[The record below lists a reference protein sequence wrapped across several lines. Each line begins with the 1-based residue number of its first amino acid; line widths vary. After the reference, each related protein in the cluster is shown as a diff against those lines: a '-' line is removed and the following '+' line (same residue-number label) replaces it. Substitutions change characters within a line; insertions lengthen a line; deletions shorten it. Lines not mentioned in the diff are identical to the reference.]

1 MSLVVTSG
9 SGSGSVLAA
18 YQVHSN
24 GPAGGALLEKPE
36 QSSDGGGGNSSEGGG
51 TDSGAGGQ
59 DAAREELDWI
69 HSFHAASRAA
79 KQ

>member
-1 MSLVVTSG
+1 MSLVVTS
-9 SGSGSVLAA
+9 SSGSVLAA

-36 QSSDGGGGNSSEGGG
+36 QSGDGGGGNSSEGGG
-51 TDSGAGGQ
+51 TESGAGGQ
-59 DAAREELDWI
+59 DAAREALDWI
-69 HSFHAASRAA
+69 HSFHASSRAA